1 MHVKIVL
8 IQRQEKRLLGE
19 ILGKSQQKRQAWSF
33 VKKLWERCLKITE
46 KVAFNI
52 EIEPSNVLMEKNTKI
67 DIFACD
73 ILNNLQTMF
82 VGFPNRLDESH

>member
-1 MHVKIVL
+1 MT
-8 IQRQEKRLLGE
+8 RLP
-19 ILGKSQQKRQAWSF
+19 S
-33 VKKLWERCLKITE
+33 RCLKITE